1 MEKLKARA
9 HVFVSGMVQGVFFR
23 VETRHEATKRNVTGW
38 VRNTHDGKVE
48 AIFEGQK
55 EAVEKMINFC
65 RKGPAAARVTDV
77 TVQWETYNG
86 EFRDFKIR
94 KSPII

>member
-1 MEKLKARA
+1 MNARA
-9 HVFVSGMVQGVFFR
+9 HVFVSGRVQGVFFR
-23 VETRHEATKRNVTGW
+23 VETRHEATKRNVVGW

-55 EAVEKMINFC
+55 EAVEKMIDFC
-65 RKGPAAARVTDV
+65 RKGPAGAKVTDV
-77 TVQWETYNG
+77 TVQWQTYTG

-94 KSPII
+94 RSTVI